1 MKKILFI
8 SNSFWYFYNF
18 RFNLIQT
25 LQDNNFKIFL
35 VAPDDKYKEEFVN
48 KGITCIKWDLK
59 PHSVNPIKEL
69 FSLIHIWKIIKKE
82 DVPIIANFTI
92 KASLYGSIA
101 CKFFKNKRIYNF
113 FTGRGH
119 IHINKDIF
127 NKFLVKIT
135 NTAYTNVLK
144 DKSFKCI
151 FQNEEDMQYYIEK
164 NIVNPKNINLIPGS
178 GIDTD
183 FFKTERPK
191 EINNKNYKKRILF
204 ASRLTKEK
212 GVEELIDAC
221 NILLSK
227 KIDFELLL
235 AGNIDKNNKSCIS
248 NEYIFQITQNK
259 NYNYLGHIDNMKDL
273 LETIDIL
280 VLPSWREGFS
290 RILLEAGAM
299 EIGLVT
305 YDVAGC
311 NKIVQHLK
319 TGLLVKPNNIKLLS
333 LSIQKLLKDDAL
345 RIELGKNARINIEKY
360 YDYKKIN
367 NLIMKMFL

>member
-25 LQDNNFKIFL
+25 LQENNFKIFL

-48 KGITCIKWDLK
+48 KGITCINWDLK

-82 DVPIIANFTI
+82 DAPIIANFTI

-135 NTAYTNVLK
+135 NMAYKNILR

-151 FQNEEDMQYYIEK
+151 FQNQEDMQYYIEK
-164 NIVNPKNINLIPGS
+164 NIVSPKNINLIPGS
-178 GIDTD
+178 GIDTN
-183 FFKTERPK
+183 FFKTKRLK
-191 EINNKNYKKRILF
+191 KVNNKNYKKRILF

-248 NEYIFQITQNK
+248 DEYIFQINQNK
-259 NYNYLGHIDNMKDL
+259 NYNYLGHTDNMKDL
-273 LETIDIL
+273 LESIDIL

-311 NKIVQHLK
+311 NKIVQHQK
-319 TGLLVKPNNIKLLS
+319 TGLLVKPSNIKSLS
-333 LSIQKLLKDDAL
+333 LSIEKLLKDDAL
-345 RIELGKNARINIEKY
+345 RLELGKNARVNIEKY
-360 YDYKKIN
+360 YGNKIIN